1 MGRSKGGGIMITP
14 KEHTPE
20 EGYAFGG
27 VLGKVINFIEE
38 NEGEFP
44 EDDDWSEELTQ
55 LRTFCTDASY
65 IVSGWEEFEELNIE
79 DTIDVLRRLIGV
91 EPRVA
96 IVEVGGEVFYE

>member
-1 MGRSKGGGIMITP
+1 MITP

-27 VLGKVINFIEE
+27 VLGEVINFLEE
-38 NEGEFP
+38 NEQYG
-44 EDDDWSEELTQ
+44 DDWSEELTQ